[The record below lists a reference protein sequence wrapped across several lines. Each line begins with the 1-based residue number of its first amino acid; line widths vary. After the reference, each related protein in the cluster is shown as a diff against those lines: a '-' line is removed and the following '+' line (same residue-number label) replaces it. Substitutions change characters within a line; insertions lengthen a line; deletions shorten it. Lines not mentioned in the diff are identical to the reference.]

1 MMGSVEQTREGGEH
15 PVRYSRNEL
24 LEIITPHVLRT
35 VVRLQGSVGET
46 VTADH
51 LVKAGLSDEQ
61 RQALVQTKRLVESE
75 DGVYRINLQA

>member
-1 MMGSVEQTREGGEH
+1 MMGRAKQTRKEES

-35 VVRLQGSVGET
+35 VVRLHGSVGET
-46 VTADH
+46 VTADD

-61 RQALVQTKRLVESE
+61 RRALVQTKRLIEAE
-75 DGVYRINLQA
+75 DGTYRINLQA